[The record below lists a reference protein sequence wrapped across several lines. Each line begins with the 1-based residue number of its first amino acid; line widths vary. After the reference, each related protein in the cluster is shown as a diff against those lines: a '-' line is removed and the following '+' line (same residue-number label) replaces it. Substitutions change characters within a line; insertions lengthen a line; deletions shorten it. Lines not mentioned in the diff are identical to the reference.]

1 MVQLPSDPPCHA
13 KIDRSCKAS
22 QFSTTRRVSWRA
34 TWVDPLIKQLSK
46 FVWHDRKTTQDI
58 GWSSFSKFSLRKWPF
73 YGPQFLNKKNKP
85 VEDTACRLLVGTA
98 VGEILLAWQGS
109 EAPCLASCPIAG
121 MYTTVTL
128 SVYIWCTDME
138 VLYRSYI
145 LDIDDVHIHIWYIVF
160 KDIHLPPGQGCRPEV
175 DHVPNFWRFVWWF
188 SGECLG
194 FI

>member
-1 MVQLPSDPPCHA
+1 MRRSIEVVRPHSSQQRVEFPDVQLGLFHS
-13 KIDRSCKAS
+13 SN
-22 QFSTTRRVSWRA
+22 SW
-34 TWVDPLIKQLSK
+34 VNLSEN
-46 FVWHDRKTTQDI
+46 DRKTTQDI

-85 VEDTACRLLVGTA
+85 VEDTACRLLMGTA

-109 EAPCLASCPIAG
+109 EAPCLVSCPIAG

-138 VLYRSYI
+138 VLYGSYI

-160 KDIHLPPGQGCRPEV
+160 KDIHLPPGEGCRPEV
-175 DHVPNFWRFVWWF
+175 DHVPNFWRFVWGF
-188 SGECLG
+188 SGECV
-194 FI
+194 

>member
-1 MVQLPSDPPCHA
+1 MRRSIEVVRPHSSQQRVEFPDVQHGLFHSSNSWVNLSEMIGKPPKTLGGHHFPNFPYENDHFMDPS
-13 KIDRSCKAS
+13 
-22 QFSTTRRVSWRA
+22 FWT
-34 TWVDPLIKQLSK
+34 
-46 FVWHDRKTTQDI
+46 
-58 GWSSFSKFSLRKWPF
+58 
-73 YGPQFLNKKNKP
+73 KKNKP
-85 VEDTACRLLVGTA
+85 VEDTECRLLVGTA